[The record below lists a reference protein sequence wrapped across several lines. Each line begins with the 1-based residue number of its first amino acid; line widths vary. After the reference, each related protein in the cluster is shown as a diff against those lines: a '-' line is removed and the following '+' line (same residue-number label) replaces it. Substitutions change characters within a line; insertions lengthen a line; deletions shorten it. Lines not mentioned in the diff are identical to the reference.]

1 VALRIELIKR
11 AETIQNSLSN
21 YINDQLLNST
31 EFTVWDRAWAANEE
45 VRGGCCNSAEDRME
59 LGRLRYFGEPLNE
72 RVAKNPIKKQIEKGG
87 GIFEM
92 DWRDRVKMLR
102 QLVDW
107 QCMLT
112 WPP

>member
-1 VALRIELIKR
+1 
-11 AETIQNSLSN
+11 
-21 YINDQLLNST
+21 
-31 EFTVWDRAWAANEE
+31 
-45 VRGGCCNSAEDRME
+45 ME

-107 QCMLT
+107 QRMFTFSSSRSELICSGSLGRD
-112 WPP
+112 